1 MFTAFYLTFILLA
14 AFAGA
19 VWFIH
24 WQGKRAGKVEAE
36 RDRAEKV
43 IEHAAIAKKIEQ
55 DVDAMPID
63 AARRELYRDA
73 TE

>member
-1 MFTAFYLTFILLA
+1 MFTTFYLTFILLVA
-14 AFAGA
+14 LAGA

-36 RDRAEKV
+36 RETALKV
-43 IEHAAIAKKIEQ
+43 LENASKAKKIEQ
-55 DVDAMPID
+55 DVADMPID

-73 TE
+73 SE